1 MKAGPKLVFE
11 VTSLL
16 LHPPHIK
23 LEPTE
28 NDSHYTFTTMIKHAQ
43 TTREPVV
50 MLEQLLEYCGLP
62 SEDKMSEEDGLCENH
77 EYQDLR
83 EAGGPGWFDHMW
95 NFEEEFLT
103 KNFDPDSDE
112 YSNFIDMSEV
122 GWMWIDPLVGSS
134 VVALI
139 EAGAVTI
146 TACNGQEGHFERH
159 PLVAFWC
166 EADKLPR
173 ILSAVES
180 SGIQIYGVKGDDNCL
195 VIWTDDS
202 LSKMRD
208 FALALHNSVVS
219 DSTSKLVD

>member
-1 MKAGPKLVFE
+1 VFE
-11 VTSLL
+11 LTRLL
-16 LHPPHIK
+16 LHLPDIT

-28 NDSHYTFTTMIKHAQ
+28 NDSYYTFTTMIKHAQ
-43 TTREPVV
+43 TTREPVI

-62 SEDKMSEEDGLCENH
+62 SEDKMSEEDGLHENH

-83 EAGGPGWFDHMW
+83 EAGTPEWFDHMW
-95 NFEEEFLT
+95 AFEEEFLT

-112 YSNFIDMSEV
+112 YTNFIDMSEV

-166 EADKLPR
+166 EADKLPK
-173 ILSAVES
+173 ILDAVEAA
-180 SGIQIYGVKGDDNCL
+180 GINIRGVKDSTDTCL
-195 VIWTDDS
+195 VISTEES

-208 FALALHNSVVS
+208 FALELHKRNVS
-219 DSTSKLVD
+219 E

>member
-1 MKAGPKLVFE
+1 
-11 VTSLL
+11 
-16 LHPPHIK
+16 
-23 LEPTE
+23 
-28 NDSHYTFTTMIKHAQ
+28 MIKHAQ
-43 TTREPVV
+43 TTREPVI

-83 EAGGPGWFDHMW
+83 EAVGPGLFDHMW

-112 YSNFIDMSEV
+112 YTNFIEMSEV

-166 EADKLPR
+166 EGDNLPR

-180 SGIQIYGVKGDDNCL
+180 SGIQIYGVKDDDNCL

-208 FALALHNSVVS
+208 FALALHNNVVS
-219 DSTSKLVD
+219 D